1 MLSLGLYVK
10 CWNSPDQMLYL
21 RTDTIE
27 VSKNNYMHITASTC
41 VYIYIG
47 AKNITILFYNYFL
60 WCFTMKKTC
69 TLSTTGENSQT
80 TGQSGGDRMSLL
92 SRHLATPA
100 QASNFLWFFLGL
112 PSVWEGGVDNE
123 PHLWGSWVPEA
134 PLLCAFEE
142 AIHVLPGGLP
152 LRPAPLLPISS
163 WGRRWDAKRR
173 KYINIL
179 F

>member
-1 MLSLGLYVK
+1 MFHYEEK
-10 CWNSPDQMLYL
+10 
-21 RTDTIE
+21 
-27 VSKNNYMHITASTC
+27 MH
-41 VYIYIG
+41 V
-47 AKNITILFYNYFL
+47 
-60 WCFTMKKTC
+60 
-69 TLSTTGENSQT
+69 STTGENSQT

-123 PHLWGSWVPEA
+123 PHLWGSSVPEA

-152 LRPAPLLPISS
+152 LRRAPLLHISS
-163 WGRRWDAKRR
+163 WGGR
-173 KYINIL
+173 
-179 F
+179 